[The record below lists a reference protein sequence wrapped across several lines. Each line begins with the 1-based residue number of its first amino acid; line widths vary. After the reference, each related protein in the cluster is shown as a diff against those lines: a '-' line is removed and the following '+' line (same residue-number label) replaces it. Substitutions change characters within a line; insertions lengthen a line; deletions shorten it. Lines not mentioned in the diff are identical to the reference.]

1 MVIPMPSFRSGG
13 NNFETNST
21 FVSFGFKTN
30 VSFIFPFVSTH
41 AVSAANTRILAGT
54 AGESRKIFK
63 KTSQCSHGMRAEP
76 LEDCSRAAFTHC
88 SAAETSTLIS
98 CFSKPKILP
107 N

>member
-54 AGESRKIFK
+54 AGESRKNFK
-63 KTSQCSHGMRAEP
+63 KLLNAPTACVQNRWKTAPAPPSPTAQRRKPP
-76 LEDCSRAAFTHC
+76 L
-88 SAAETSTLIS
+88 
-98 CFSKPKILP
+98 
-107 N
+107 